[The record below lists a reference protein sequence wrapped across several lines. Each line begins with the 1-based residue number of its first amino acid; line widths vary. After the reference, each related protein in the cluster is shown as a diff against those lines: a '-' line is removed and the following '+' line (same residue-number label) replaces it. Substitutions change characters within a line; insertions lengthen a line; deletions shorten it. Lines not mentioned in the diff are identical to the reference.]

1 MSDYVNPRAH
11 ACQNCVK
18 AKAKCYDL
26 TDGRCERYG
35 FVQSPAA
42 MALTLRGLYIGV
54 NASISTA

>member
-26 TDGRCERYG
+26 TDGRCERYEC
-35 FVQSPAA
+35 PIRDA
-42 MALTLRGLYIGV
+42 IPNV
-54 NASISTA
+54 NAKTALI